1 MNECLFCKSSNL
13 VKNGKP
19 RGKQRWKC
27 KDCKKNTL
35 EGKKYSIEQKKRVI
49 MAYTRGVGIRA
60 IGDIEDIPFQLVFY
74 WIKVIGKRIK
84 EIKGREPR
92 KSDYVEVIEMDEL
105 YTYVEKKTKKR

>member
-1 MNECLFCKSSNL
+1 MFKCLFCKSSNL

-27 KDCKKNTL
+27 KDCKKNSL

-49 MAYTRGVGIRA
+49 KAYTRGMGIRA
-60 IGDIEDIPFQLVFY
+60 IADMENMDNELVLY
-74 WIKVIGKRIK
+74 WIKKIGNRIK

-92 KSDYVEVIEMDEL
+92 RSDYVEVIEMDEL
-105 YTYVEKKTKKR
+105 FTYAGKKTKN

>member
-1 MNECLFCKSSNL
+1 MKECLFCKSSNL

-27 KDCKKNTL
+27 KDCKKNNL
-35 EGKKYSIEQKKRVI
+35 EGKKYSIEQKRRVI
-49 MAYTRGVGIRA
+49 IAYTRGVGIRS
-60 IGDIEDIPFQLVFY
+60 IGDIENIPFQLVFY
-74 WIKVIGKRIK
+74 WIKVIGKKIK

-105 YTYVEKKTKKR
+105 YTYVEKKTKKE